1 MSDAPVPVSL
11 PLDPGWGDIRE
22 GVRRICDG
30 FSNDYWVKLDHE
42 ATYPTEF
49 VRALTEAGYLAA
61 LIPEDYGG
69 SGLPLSAACAV
80 LETIHDSPC
89 NAAACHAQMYT
100 MGTVL
105 RHGSEAQKRKYLP
118 GIASRRAAGCRR
130 SASPSRRRAP
140 IQLSSR
146 RGRRGRATTATS
158 STARRCGPAACCT
171 PT

>member
-1 MSDAPVPVSL
+1 TTPSIRADTVSMDKAEAVKLGTPLMPHDTTAPTL

-22 GVRRICDG
+22 GVRRGCEQ
-30 FSNDYWVKLDHE
+30 FPNEYWVELHHE
-42 ATYPTEF
+42 GAYPTEF
-49 VRALTEAGYLAA
+49 VRALAEAGSLSA
-61 LIPEDYGG
+61 LIPEAYGG

-118 GIASRRAAGCRR
+118 GVASG
-130 SASPSRRRAP
+130 
-140 IQLSSR
+140 
-146 RGRRGRATTATS
+146 
-158 STARRCGPAACCT
+158 
-171 PT
+171 